1 MNTIYIKLKQSCKV
15 EKKEVYVE
23 DVAWILCL
31 DKEVERQCKKI
42 QVYTLEGKKNER
54 KVVSILKI
62 IGEIKTIF
70 SDCELESFGQ
80 DDVVVLYVKEQ
91 KQNKI
96 IEFLKTAFV
105 CLMSFI
111 GAAFAIMTFNNDG
124 DVSNVFDSLTFV
136 MTGVKPEGMSIMKV
150 SYMVGLPVG
159 ILVFFN
165 HFSKAKVS
173 EDPTPI
179 EVQMKLYQDDICK
192 TLVANEG
199 EKKE

>member
-15 EKKEVYVE
+15 NRKEVYIK
-23 DVAWILCL
+23 DVAMVWCL
-31 DKEVERQCKKI
+31 DEEVERKCKELK
-42 QVYTLEGKKNER
+42 VYTLDGKKNER
-54 KVVSILKI
+54 KVVSVLKI
-62 IGEIKTIF
+62 IREVKTAF

-80 DDVVVLYVKEQ
+80 DDVVVLYVKEK

-96 IEFLKTAFV
+96 LEFLKTGFV

-124 DVSNVFDSLTFV
+124 DVSNIFDTLTLLL
-136 MTGVKPEGMSIMKV
+136 TGTKPEGMSVMKA

-165 HFSKAKVS
+165 HFSKAKVT

-192 TLVANEG
+192 TLIANEG
-199 EKKE
+199 EQKE

>member
-1 MNTIYIKLKQSCKV
+1 MKLKQSCKV

-23 DVAWILCL
+23 DVATIWCL
-31 DKEVERQCKKI
+31 DKDVERKCKNI
-42 QVYTLEGKKNER
+42 QVYTLDGKKNER

-62 IGEIKTIF
+62 IGEIKMTF
-70 SDCELESFGQ
+70 SEYELESFGQ

-91 KQNKI
+91 RQNKI
-96 IEFLKTAFV
+96 LEFLKTGFV

-124 DVSNVFDSLTFV
+124 DVSNIFDNLTFL
-136 MTGVKPEGMSIMKV
+136 MTGSKPSGMSIMKA

-165 HFSKAKVS
+165 HFSKAKVT

-179 EVQMKLYQDDICK
+179 EVQMKLYQDNICK

-199 EKKE
+199 EEEKE

>member
-1 MNTIYIKLKQSCKV
+1 MKLKQSCKV

-23 DVAWILCL
+23 DVATIWCL
-31 DKEVERQCKKI
+31 DKDVERKCKNI
-42 QVYTLEGKKNER
+42 QVYTLDGKKNER

-62 IGEIKTIF
+62 IG
-70 SDCELESFGQ
+70 Q

-91 KQNKI
+91 RQNKI
-96 IEFLKTAFV
+96 LEFLKTGFV

-124 DVSNVFDSLTFV
+124 DVSNIFDNLTFL
-136 MTGVKPEGMSIMKV
+136 MTGSKPSGMSIMKA

-165 HFSKAKVS
+165 HFSKAKVT

-179 EVQMKLYQDDICK
+179 EVQMKLYQDNICK

-199 EKKE
+199 EEEKE